1 MSLRRRRRC
10 PQVTGHGSKFGRKQE
25 EAILALLTQRNTEEA
40 ARSIGVAPK
49 TLFRWQQI
57 PEFQAALRKARR
69 DVVSQSTARLQQAAS
84 AATTTL
90 LKVMVD
96 PATPASTK
104 VRAAECVLSHAQK
117 AIELEDVEARLT
129 ELERAADENK
139 PGWRNR

>member
-1 MSLRRRRRC
+1 MPGRG
-10 PQVTGHGSKFGRKQE
+10 TKFGRKK
-25 EAILALLTQRNTEEA
+25 EAAVLALLTQRNNEEA
-40 ARSIGVAPK
+40 AHAIGVDPK

-69 DVVSQSTARLQQAAS
+69 DAVAQSTARLQQATS
-84 AATTTL
+84 AAATTL

-117 AIELEDVEARLT
+117 AIELEDMDGRIT
-129 ELERAADENK
+129 EWERTAQGSK
-139 PGWRNR
+139 S